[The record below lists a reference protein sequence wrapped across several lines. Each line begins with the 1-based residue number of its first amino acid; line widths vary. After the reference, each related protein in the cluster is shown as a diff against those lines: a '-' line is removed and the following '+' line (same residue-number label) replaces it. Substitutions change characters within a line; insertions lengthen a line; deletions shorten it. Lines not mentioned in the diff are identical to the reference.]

1 MQKQLEKKSMT
12 TSVLYTHACTF
23 TLTQIHTN
31 VLYIY
36 HTCIQVD
43 TCTHIYIH
51 TNTNTYTHH
60 MYTHMYE
67 HICTYTHTHTHTHTD
82 TTCSYKKCLQELSF
96 PCLSWAQIRRITC
109 LGLSFLEW
117 KLLAKAAVHPFSP
130 MHVCLGDWLLP
141 RDHWLEFSL
150 GKSKL
155 T

>member
-1 MQKQLEKKSMT
+1 MT

-96 PCLSWAQIRRITC
+96 PPNHISLVFNNGIVNLPIHSRNWASRKPAEEAPLRLPGGTGDLLEAGLHPSMLQVPSIR
-109 LGLSFLEW
+109 
-117 KLLAKAAVHPFSP
+117 
-130 MHVCLGDWLLP
+130 
-141 RDHWLEFSL
+141 
-150 GKSKL
+150 
-155 T
+155 